1 MDDQDSRPD
10 DGYLVEVKQQGVV
23 EKHRYSD
30 RDKALEEV
38 RRMPEG
44 ENLAVARADMGRTL
58 LVEKKKK
65 AEKPRQKVSDTGPEP
80 LTTEP
85 RRGRAYRRVALFG
98 GLIGLML
105 VAPMFLLLGTG
116 VKITRDPAFVPAP
129 QAKRVAVNVFHRP
142 AAEPPPE
149 KVAAVPAQP
158 PPLLENGIAAMLK
171 APQDPAEPPASFPYT
186 VHVGSFRTA
195 VRAAAQVTALR
206 EQGLGAFSA
215 YVTIPGM
222 GGWFRVFCGN
232 HPTRE
237 GAEKGRARLAEVG
250 VSETSRTKKNVALAV
265 GAPLSLTEALAL
277 ESRLHAKGFFA
288 YAMPHPLPDGRVQVL
303 IGAFQSGGRAQAM
316 QERLAEE
323 GFQAKAVKR

>member
-38 RRMPEG
+38 RRIPEG

-65 AEKPRQKVSDTGPEP
+65 GKKPRQRVSEAEP
-80 LTTEP
+80 APLPDEP
-85 RRGRAYRRVALFG
+85 RRGRAFRRVALFG
-98 GLIGLML
+98 GLLGLML

-116 VKITRDPAFVPAP
+116 VKIATDPAFVPAP
-129 QAKRVAVNVFHRP
+129 RAKRVAVNLFRRP

-149 KVAAVPAQP
+149 KVAAAPV
-158 PPLLENGIAAMLK
+158 PPLLENGIAAMLT

-186 VHVGSFRTA
+186 VHVGSFRSA
-195 VRAAAQVTALR
+195 VRAAAQVTTLR

-237 GAEKGRARLAEVG
+237 GAEQGMARLAELG

-265 GAPLSLTEALAL
+265 GAPLPVTEALDL

-288 YAMPHPLPDGRVQVL
+288 YAMPHPLADGRVQVL
-303 IGAFQSGGRAQAM
+303 VGAFQSEGRAQAM
-316 QERLAEE
+316 QERLDEA
-323 GFQAKAVKR
+323 GFQVQAVKR